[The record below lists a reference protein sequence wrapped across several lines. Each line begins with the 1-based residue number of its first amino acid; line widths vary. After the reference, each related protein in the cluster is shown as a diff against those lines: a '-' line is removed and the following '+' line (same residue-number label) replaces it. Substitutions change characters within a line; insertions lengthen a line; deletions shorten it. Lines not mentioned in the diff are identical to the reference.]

1 MTRVA
6 TGFWCLVQALIVLAL
21 VVPPAGGVNAQET
34 WQTGM
39 SVYHSSG
46 NYGTGSTTTITS
58 VPLSIRRLFQDGD
71 VTLIVPFVSV
81 TSDCGVTL
89 LSGEP
94 NQTGGT
100 CSQTTITTK
109 NGKQVKGLRPTPTTE
124 SGIGD
129 VVLRARYYVVDE
141 HGLVPTVAVTGKIK
155 FPTADRDRGL
165 GTGEFDEGLGLQ
177 VTKKLTEAWIS
188 LADVGYTNLGNP
200 PGVTLRNQW
209 NYDLGVGYYFTKA
222 LLGSVYYEG
231 WTAVIS
237 GLQNPQD
244 LLVAMNYTASP
255 TWRFNS
261 SIARGLSDGSPN
273 WAFTAGLSARF

>member
-1 MTRVA
+1 
-6 TGFWCLVQALIVLAL
+6 VLAL
-21 VVPPAGGVNAQET
+21 VVSWAGGANAQET
-34 WQTGM
+34 WQAGM

-46 NYGTGSTTTITS
+46 DYGTGSTTTVTS
-58 VPLSIRRLFQDGD
+58 VPASIRRLFQNGD

-89 LSGEP
+89 LSGVP

-100 CSQTTITTK
+100 CSQTTTTTK
-109 NGKQVKGLRPTPTTE
+109 NGKQVAGLRPTRTTE

-141 HGLVPTVAVTGKIK
+141 DGWVPTVAITGKIK

-177 VTKKLTEAWIS
+177 VSKKLTEAWVS
-188 LADVGYTNLGNP
+188 FVDLGYTNLGNP

-209 NYDLGVGYYFTKA
+209 NYDLGVGYYFTKS
-222 LLGSVYYEG
+222 LLGSVYYEE

-237 GLQNPQD
+237 GRPNPRD
-244 LLVAMNYTASP
+244 LLVAINYTASS
-255 TWRFNS
+255 TWRFNT
-261 SIARGLSDGSPN
+261 SISRGLSDGAPN
-273 WAFTAGLSARF
+273 WAFTAGLTARF